1 MFRNVQ
7 KVINTS
13 IEVSDIRR
21 CVPVDNF
28 DAQTFNLNDAGWS
41 RNDICQLARAQS
53 QSEYDAIMHRLVTLP
68 DKKGLSDSLSKAEKI
83 RSIKPRYCQ
92 SNMELQSYAEYVATV
107 EQNKLNEA
115 YEKAVSET
123 GDTDVKSV
131 DDAVVTPSPDVAQS

>member
-1 MFRNVQ
+1 MFRNAQ
-7 KVINTS
+7 KVIDTS

-28 DAQTFNLNDAGWS
+28 DAQNFNLNDAGWS

-68 DKKGLSDSLSKAEKI
+68 DKKGLPDSLSKADKI
-83 RSIKPRYCQ
+83 RSIRPRYCQ

-107 EQNKLNEA
+107 EQNKLNES

-123 GDTDVKSV
+123 GDSDVKPADV
-131 DDAVVTPSPDVAQS
+131 AVESLSADVAQS